1 MSYFAI
7 AIMAIIVLVLGV
19 VAWRM
24 WRQVFALQ
32 TQQKEAAIAKEKAD
46 AIAAQEKIDYIFESL
61 NVIASSVLDDQVRL
75 AEACIRMSVLMDS
88 LPLSCES
95 KHFFS
100 PIFEV
105 YNQTRHIPTHENWKA
120 LDRKQQKSFKQESFS
135 IESKLNE
142 PVKEIMLSVREKPF
156 SMQNYIKQH

>member
-1 MSYFAI
+1 MSYVAV
-7 AIMAIIVLVLGV
+7 AIMVIVILVLGG

-32 TQQKEAAIAKEKAD
+32 AKQKESVIVKELAD
-46 AIAAQEKIDYIFESL
+46 SKAAQEKIDYIFESL
-61 NVIASSVLDDQVRL
+61 NVIASSLLDDQVRL

-95 KHFFS
+95 KHYFS
-100 PIFEV
+100 PVFEV
-105 YNQTRHIPTHENWKA
+105 YNQTRHIPTHDKWKA
-120 LDRKQQKSFKQESFS
+120 LDRKQQKAFQQELFR

-142 PVKEIMLSVREKPF
+142 PIREIMAAVREKPF